1 MFIIVDYTF
10 FPGAEYLGYI
20 VVPGVYKAENFAA
33 INNVTRN
40 IPLYIPNVHETTVVT
55 NESGGYTTVYFAQN
69 TSFCTPDD
77 NIQIVCFPTNSGG
90 GVGSDVNV
98 LNFPPIQAVSGTVEV
113 TNDVG
118 NPLPVTFPSGVT
130 VNNFPAVQ
138 EVSGSVSVDNFPAT
152 QTVDGSV
159 TVSGTVDIG
168 NFPTTQTVD
177 GTVDIGNFPATQT
190 VDGTVEVTQGTDPWV
205 VSGTVS
211 TGPISVQSFPA
222 MATDAFNRLRVSNPF
237 TLFDSSFRYGD
248 NNLWATALVG
258 GGTATFNPAQGLM
271 DLSVTGSVGDAVSRQ
286 TTKVFSYQPGKSL
299 LLLTTFVMAPA
310 ATGLTQQ
317 VGYYSAA
324 NGYFLQLQDNNVSLV
339 ERSSVTGAVVNT
351 PVLQADWNVDPLDG
365 TGPSGITLDIA
376 KAQILFID
384 MEWLGVGTVRMGFVI
399 DGQFIPCHYFQHA
412 NLITSTYITT
422 ASLPLSCSIQDTA
435 GTGIPSTFKQICATV
450 ISEGGYTLAG
460 LQQSVG
466 TPITTPKTLTVA
478 GTFYPIVSIRLKSN
492 RLDAIVI
499 MTAISLLGSGNN
511 ETYRWQV
518 MANTATAGGTWT
530 DAGLGGAVEYNLT
543 GTAVTGGRILAS
555 GFMSASNQG
564 SPSIDI
570 LKEALFANQLERNPF
585 TNTPYEL
592 CVAVAGAGA
601 SQLVYASMDWEEV
614 SR

>member
-1 MFIIVDYTF
+1 
-10 FPGAEYLGYI
+10 
-20 VVPGVYKAENFAA
+20 
-33 INNVTRN
+33 
-40 IPLYIPNVHETTVVT
+40 
-55 NESGGYTTVYFAQN
+55 
-69 TSFCTPDD
+69 
-77 NIQIVCFPTNSGG
+77 
-90 GVGSDVNV
+90 
-98 LNFPPIQAVSGTVEV
+98 
-113 TNDVG
+113 
-118 NPLPVTFPSGVT
+118 
-130 VNNFPAVQ
+130 
-138 EVSGSVSVDNFPAT
+138 
-152 QTVDGSV
+152 
-159 TVSGTVDIG
+159 
-168 NFPTTQTVD
+168 
-177 GTVDIGNFPATQT
+177 
-190 VDGTVEVTQGTDPWV
+190 
-205 VSGTVS
+205 
-211 TGPISVQSFPA
+211 
-222 MATDAFNRLRVSNPF
+222 
-237 TLFDSSFRYGD
+237 
-248 NNLWATALVG
+248 
-258 GGTATFNPAQGLM
+258 
-271 DLSVTGSVGDAVSRQ
+271 
-286 TTKVFSYQPGKSL
+286 
-299 LLLTTFVMAPA
+299 
-310 ATGLTQQ
+310 LTQQ

-324 NGYFLQLQDNNVSLV
+324 NGYFLQLQDANVSLV

-351 PVLQADWNVDPLDG
+351 PVLQADWNVDPMDG
-365 TGPSGITLDIA
+365 TGPSGITLDIT
-376 KAQILFID
+376 KAQILFVD

-399 DGQFIPCHYFQHA
+399 DGQFVPCHYFQHA

-466 TPITTPKTLTVA
+466 TPITTPKTLTIA
-478 GTFYPIVSIRLKSN
+478 GTFYPVVSIRLKSN

>member
-10 FPGAEYLGYI
+10 FPGAEFLGYI

-90 GVGSDVNV
+90 GVGTDVNV

-138 EVSGSVSVDNFPAT
+138 EVSGSVSVDNFP
-152 QTVDGSV
+152 
-159 TVSGTVDIG
+159 
-168 NFPTTQTVD
+168 TTFDV
-177 GTVDIGNFPATQT
+177 GNFPATQT
-190 VDGTVEVTQGTDPWV
+190 VNGTVEVTQGTDPWV

-211 TGPISVQSFPA
+211 TEPITVQSFPA

-248 NNLWATALVG
+248 NGLWATDLDG
-258 GGTATFNPAQGLM
+258 GGTATFNSSQGLM
-271 DLSVTGSVGDAVSRQ
+271 DLNVTGVVGDAVFRQ

-299 LLLTTFVMAPA
+299 LLLTTFVMAPS

-317 VGYYSAA
+317 VGYYSAS
-324 NGYFLQLQDNNVSLV
+324 NGYYLQLQDTSLSFV
-339 ERSSVTGAVVNT
+339 ERSSVSGSLVNT
-351 PVLQADWNVDPLDG
+351 PVQQADWNVDPLDG

-399 DGQFIPCHYFQHA
+399 DGQFVPCHYFQHA

-422 ASLPLSCSIQDTA
+422 ASLPLSCSIQNTA
-435 GTGIPSTFKQICATV
+435 GTGVPSTFKQICSTV
-450 ISEGGYTLAG
+450 ISEGGYTLSG
-460 LQQSVG
+460 LQQAVG
-466 TPITTPKTLTVA
+466 TPITTPKTLTLA
-478 GTFYPIVSIRLKSN
+478 GTYYPVVSLRLKSN

-499 MTAISLLGSGNN
+499 LTAISLLGSGNN

-518 MANTATAGGTWT
+518 MSGTATTGGTWA
-530 DAGLGGAVEYNLT
+530 DAGLAGAVEYNLT
-543 GTAVTGGRILAS
+543 GTGITGGRTLAS

-564 SPSIDI
+564 SPSVDI
-570 LKEALFANQLERNPF
+570 LKQALFANQLERNPF
-585 TNTPYEL
+585 TATPYEL
-592 CVAVAGAGA
+592 CIAVAGAGA
-601 SQLVYASMDWEEV
+601 SQLVYASVDWEEI